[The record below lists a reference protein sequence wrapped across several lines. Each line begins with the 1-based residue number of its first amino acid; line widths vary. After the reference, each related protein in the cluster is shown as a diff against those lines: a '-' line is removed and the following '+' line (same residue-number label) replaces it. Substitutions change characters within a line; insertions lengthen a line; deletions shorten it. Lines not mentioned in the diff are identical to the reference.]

1 MLVAHWNYRVNPVAL
16 KSDQKVISPYN
27 IGTLSTKQLMR

>member
-1 MLVAHWNYRVNPVAL
+1 MLVTHWNYRVNPVTL
-16 KSDQKVISPYN
+16 KSDQKVISHYN